1 VNVTAESLTISGSE
15 VTIET
20 SQIEGNDVAIKL
32 NHSSLTATSVSMVA
46 DIAILASGS
55 RMDLAGVKIVGR
67 KAAVQANDNLTIIFS
82 VSRVESPHTFGN
94 IHGLR
99 RVTPDS
105 PL

>member
-1 VNVTAESLTISGSE
+1 VDVTAESLTISGSQ

-20 SQIEGNDVAIKL
+20 SHIEGNEIAIKL
-32 NHSSLTATSVSMVA
+32 NHSSLTATAVSMVA

-55 RMDLAGVKIVGR
+55 RMDLAGVDIVGR
-67 KAAVQANDNLTIIFS
+67 KAAVQANDNLRIIFS
-82 VSRVESPHTFGN
+82 VSHVESPHTSGS

-99 RVTPDS
+99 EVTPAS